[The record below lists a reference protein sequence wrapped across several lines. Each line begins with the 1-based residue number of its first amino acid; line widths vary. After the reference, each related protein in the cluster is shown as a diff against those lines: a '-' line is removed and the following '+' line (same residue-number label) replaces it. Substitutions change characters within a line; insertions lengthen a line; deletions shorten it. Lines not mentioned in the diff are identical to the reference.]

1 MGVLKLE
8 ISDAI
13 LAAVMMAG
21 DRVLGRTAIQKLV
34 YFLTIYNIVDARYRP
49 HYYGPYSV
57 DVANS
62 IQMLSS
68 IDFITEEIETPE
80 STGYSVP
87 DDWKRY
93 LYSLSTDGKQIF
105 EDFKKHNESEYV
117 KLSGI
122 IEICGTT
129 TGYNMDILSWA
140 AKVHYI
146 LSKKGES
153 MTHDAVIRTADSF
166 GWKLSSAQVEKG
178 AELLKNLNLCE

>member
-1 MGVLKLE
+1 MLKLE

-13 LAAVMMAG
+13 LATVKMAG
-21 DRVLGRTAIQKLV
+21 NRVLGRTAIQKLV
-34 YFLTIYNIVDARYRP
+34 YFLTICDMVDARYRP

-68 IDFITEEIETPE
+68 IDFIIEDIETPE
-80 STGYSVP
+80 TTKYSVP
-87 DDWKRY
+87 ENWKRY

-105 EDFKKHNESEYV
+105 EDFKKHNEYEYE
-117 KLSGI
+117 KLSDI

-129 TGYNMDILSWA
+129 TDYNMDILSWA

-146 LSKKGES
+146 LSKKGEY
-153 MTHDAVIRTADSF
+153 MTHHAVIRTADSF
-166 GWKLSSAQVEKG
+166 GWKLSPAQVEKG
-178 AELLKNLNLCE
+178 VELLINLELCE